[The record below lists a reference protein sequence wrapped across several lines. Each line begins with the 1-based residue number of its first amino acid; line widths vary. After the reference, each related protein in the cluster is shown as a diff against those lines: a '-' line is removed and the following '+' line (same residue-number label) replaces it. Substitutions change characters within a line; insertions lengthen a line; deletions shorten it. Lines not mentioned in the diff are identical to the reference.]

1 MAEETKASVLENI
14 MAWPMP
20 RKLSLAAVALI
31 SIVVFALIIIQARV
45 ADYQLLY
52 ANLSPTDASSV
63 VNWLKD
69 QKIPYELASEGKAVK
84 IPADR
89 VYEAR
94 LELAGMGLPQG
105 GGVGFEVFDKQ
116 AFGLTDFAQKIN
128 YLRALQGELARTISS
143 LAVVENAR
151 VHLALPE
158 DHLFKEQQKQAT
170 ASVILKIAP
179 GQQLKEGQVQGIVHL
194 VAGSIE
200 GLDANNVTVVDSSGK
215 ILSESRKEEAESVV
229 APGMLEYQH
238 TLEQRLENRAQS
250 LLDTA
255 LGSGNSVVRVTA
267 ELNFLQQEQ
276 TEEKYDPEGS
286 VVRSEQTSEEKSGI
300 ARSGGV
306 PGSAS
311 NLPGGSGTMTSSSNP
326 SSRSEETV
334 NYEVSKVISKKV
346 FPVGTIQNLS
356 VAVLVADK
364 VNSTADGKKPVAVP
378 RSEEELASIQTM
390 VSRALGLDDKRGDQI
405 EVTSMPFEN
414 VFDTPLLGE
423 PEKISNIQQY
433 LPYVKYVLLLIAGAL
448 GYFLLLRPL
457 VNTMR
462 EAKVVTQMKTVNQ
475 LEAEM
480 AGQMALP
487 ESTQDP
493 LNRVRDSVLKENGAS
508 AQVIKSWLKEG

>member
-1 MAEETKASVLENI
+1 MAEEAKASTWENI

-20 RKLSLAAVALI
+20 RKISLIAVAVI
-31 SIVVFALIIIQARV
+31 SVAVFAVIIIQAQV

-52 ANLSPTDASSV
+52 ANLSATDASSV
-63 VNWLKD
+63 VTWLKE
-69 QKIPYELASEGKAVK
+69 QKIPYELSDEGKILK

-89 VYEAR
+89 VYETR
-94 LELAGMGLPQG
+94 LELAGLGLPQG

-116 AFGLTDFAQKIN
+116 SFGLTDFAQKIN

-158 DHLFKEQQKQAT
+158 KRLFKEQQKDAT

-179 GQQLKEGQVQGIVHL
+179 GQQLKEAQVQGIVHL

-200 GLDANNVTVVDSSGK
+200 GMDANNVTVVDSSGK
-215 ILSESRKEEAESVV
+215 ILSETREEKTDSLV

-238 TLEQRLENRAQS
+238 VLEQRLETRAQT

-267 ELNFLQQEQ
+267 SLNFLQQEQ
-276 TEEKYDPEGS
+276 TEEKFDPEGS
-286 VVRSEQTSEEKSGI
+286 VVRSEQTSEEKSGSI
-300 ARSGGV
+300 SGGGI

-311 NLPGGSGTMTSSSNP
+311 NLPGGNGVAQSNFNP

-364 VNSTADGKKPVAVP
+364 IQPGKDGEQPVYVP
-378 RSEEELASIQTM
+378 RSDSELDSIQNM
-390 VSRALGLDDKRGDQI
+390 VSRALGLDDGRGDQI
-405 EVTSMPFEN
+405 EVSSMPFEN

-423 PEKISNIQQY
+423 PETVSTVHQY
-433 LPYVKYVLLLIAGAL
+433 LPYVKYLLLLIAGGL
-448 GYFLLLRPL
+448 GYFLLIRPL
-457 VNTMR
+457 VRTLS
-462 EAKVVTQMKTVNQ
+462 EAKVVTQLKTVNQ
-475 LEAEM
+475 LESEM
-480 AGQMALP
+480 AAQMALP
-487 ESTQDP
+487 ERTQDP
-493 LNRVRDSVLKENGAS
+493 LNRMRDSVLKENGAS